1 MGRPWVPGSG
11 SDGGGLSDQRNWIRP
26 PQWPLFGIGHNGG
39 PPLDDEPAGKRLYI
53 RQAWKKAHAKV
64 WQNPPRDIMLF
75 RLRRAKAAGLTYREY
90 MLRLLDTGRH
100 PQAGDISPDE
110 DKEIKS

>member
-1 MGRPWVPGSG
+1 
-11 SDGGGLSDQRNWIRP
+11 
-26 PQWPLFGIGHNGG
+26 
-39 PPLDDEPAGKRLYI
+39 
-53 RQAWKKAHAKV
+53 
-64 WQNPPRDIMLF
+64 MLF